1 MAPQVELA
9 HWGITESWQ
18 SFGAWESGKNPRI
31 SDTACLVKT
40 QQKRRDTSSAN
51 FLGGG
56 YVWVEIE
63 IVVIM
68 RLRLPRFILWF
79 PSFSQLSTSQTL
91 WPRHLGHSQDVRY
104 GGSGEIGDHSPM
116 PWLTR
121 CYACAPGPRR
131 WKDVQIAADSKQKVA
146 QVHRKKC
153 IGKEKNELTE
163 EGKEWW

>member
-1 MAPQVELA
+1 MYFFFKYYENRKRQQYSRCKSPPVAPQVELA

-79 PSFSQLSTSQTL
+79 PSFSQLSTSQNLVTK
-91 WPRHLGHSQDVRY
+91 
-104 GGSGEIGDHSPM
+104 
-116 PWLTR
+116 
-121 CYACAPGPRR
+121 APGTFSGRTVRR
-131 WKDVQIAADSKQKVA
+131 ERRDWGPLSNAMADPML
-146 QVHRKKC
+146 C
-153 IGKEKNELTE
+153 LCT
-163 EGKEWW
+163 WT